1 MSSAAQ
7 IEDLDAKI
15 KVSLICFLLWAAVI
29 VMLTLFWDMRLI
41 DGQRS

>member
-15 KVSLICFLLWAAVI
+15 KVCLICFLLSAAVI

>member
-15 KVSLICFLLWAAVI
+15 KVCLICFLLWAAVT
-29 VMLTLFWDMRLI
+29 VMLTLLWDMRLMN
-41 DGQRS
+41 GQLI